1 MENFDL
7 KKYLAE
13 SKITEKELNEIT
25 PTGIGRKAAE
35 GYGTT
40 IADIFEKDLFPKY
53 GYDRTD
59 GYVGV
64 KAKRAGMS
72 KEDYIK
78 DSKQFV
84 VNIVLGIVK
93 NKLGIN

>member
-25 PTGIGRKAAE
+25 PTRIGKREAE
-35 GYGTT
+35 EYGTT
-40 IADIFEKDLFPKY
+40 IADIFEKDLFPKH

-78 DSKQFV
+78 KSKRFA

-93 NKLGIN
+93 SKLGID

>member
-1 MENFDL
+1 
-7 KKYLAE
+7 LAE

-40 IADIFEKDLFPKY
+40 IADIFE
-53 GYDRTD
+53 YDRTD

-64 KAKRAGMS
+64 KAK
-72 KEDYIK
+72 I
-78 DSKQFV
+78 
-84 VNIVLGIVK
+84 I
-93 NKLGIN
+93 